1 MTCMRVE
8 LTVID
13 EGEFVGDPVVIDLRV
28 SENGKVLKNG
38 NVYGA
43 WGKPGYE
50 EFYPFMLNVEG
61 NIDFG
66 GCSDER
72 NAQTNLLDK
81 TIRVGEYCTYQD
93 SESAQ
98 SQSLTL
104 QIKDVQSLE

>member
-1 MTCMRVE
+1 MRVV

-28 SENGKVLKNG
+28 SEKGKVLKNG

-43 WGKPGYE
+43 WGKPGSTNFE
-50 EFYPFMLNVEG
+50 PFMMDVKG

-66 GCSDER
+66 VWSEER

-81 TIRVGEYCTYQD
+81 TIIVGEYCTYQD
-93 SESAQ
+93 SESPQ